1 MSCTYNYTVVGN
13 YKLIPRIYLTST
25 WSAPLKLRNVVLL
38 VCQWNETT
46 GLLNGVNLMMNLK
59 QLARQMGR
67 WCWVSGKD
75 RDMHVTVNCTV
86 DSVRRSLRVVTV
98 TESDVCVVVA
108 EQNVSA
114 MLDDTGRQQRRYIVL
129 TFWDSQVAVV
139 GIGLC
144 TGVIVASLSFVC
156 YQRLTLRRLRAK
168 QDTQTP
174 AYRALVASKQK
185 QADVKQANCETVVT
199 GRLQPRSPRTT
210 TACLSSRTH
219 RAAAVKLSTSS
230 PVKQRALTPSSARRR
245 HDSQT
250 TPSPVISTRTAAQL
264 SIFQPR
270 TPPSCHH
277 SPAMRSSR
285 ARSKSPREAFECVC
299 LVAGS
304 GGMVDENSFVLE
316 TRPPVEGRDSLSV
329 EHVLDTAAT
338 EPSSAELKTANYVPP
353 TECSVAVRRSIEPT
367 QVTRG
372 TSPMSISDVD
382 VLPDISGLLTSG
394 TETDDVDDVMTMT
407 GAPSSSSLSDL
418 VASCDAEFDS
428 DDCAQRPPSTSLS
441 ASHQRHYKVAWTR
454 KSPWKQQRDAMLE
467 PDVYYC

>member
-1 MSCTYNYTVVGN
+1 MCY
-13 YKLIPRIYLTST
+13 
-25 WSAPLKLRNVVLL
+25 
-38 VCQWNETT
+38 
-46 GLLNGVNLMMNLK
+46 
-59 QLARQMGR
+59 
-67 WCWVSGKD
+67 
-75 RDMHVTVNCTV
+75 
-86 DSVRRSLRVVTV
+86 
-98 TESDVCVVVA
+98 VVV
-108 EQNVSA
+108 EQNVTV
-114 MLDDTGRQQRRYIVL
+114 MLDDTGHHQRRYIVL

-144 TGVIVASLSFVC
+144 TGVIVASMSFVC
-156 YQRLTLRRLRAK
+156 YQRLALRRLRAK

-174 AYRALVASKQK
+174 AYRALVANKQK
-185 QADVKQANCETVVT
+185 QADVKHINCDTVVT
-199 GRLQPRSPRTT
+199 GRLQPRSPRVSTA
-210 TACLSSRTH
+210 ACLSSRTALTGH
-219 RAAAVKLSTSS
+219 RAAAVKLSTTS
-230 PVKQRALTPSSARRR
+230 PVRQRVLTPSSARRH
-245 HDSQT
+245 HDPQT
-250 TPSPVISTRTAAQL
+250 TPSPVTSTRTAAQL

-277 SPAMRSSR
+277 SPALRSSR
-285 ARSKSPREAFECVC
+285 ARSKSPRETFECVC

-304 GGMVDENSFVLE
+304 GGMVDQDSFVLE

-329 EHVLDTAAT
+329 EQMLDTAAT
-338 EPSSAELKTANYVPP
+338 EQQTESSSVELKTANYVPP

-382 VLPDISGLLTSG
+382 VLPDISALLTSG

-428 DDCAQRPPSTSLS
+428 DDCPQRPPTTSLS
-441 ASHQRHYKVAWTR
+441 ATQQRHYKAAWTR
-454 KSPWKQQRDAMLE
+454 KSPWRHQRDAMLE

>member
-1 MSCTYNYTVVGN
+1 MS
-13 YKLIPRIYLTST
+13 
-25 WSAPLKLRNVVLL
+25 AVLD
-38 VCQWNETT
+38 ET
-46 GLLNGVNLMMNLK
+46 
-59 QLARQMGR
+59 
-67 WCWVSGKD
+67 D
-75 RDMHVTVNCTV
+75 R
-86 DSVRRSLRVVTV
+86 R
-98 TESDVCVVVA
+98 
-108 EQNVSA
+108 
-114 MLDDTGRQQRRYIVL
+114 QRRFIVL

-185 QADVKQANCETVVT
+185 QADVTHANCETVMI

-210 TACLSSRTH
+210 TACVSSRATH
-219 RAAAVKLSTSS
+219 HAAAVKLSTAS
-230 PVKQRALTPSSARRR
+230 PVKQRALTPSSARK
-245 HDSQT
+245 QT
-250 TPSPVISTRTAAQL
+250 TPSPVRSTRTAAQL

-277 SPAMRSSR
+277 SPAARSSR
-285 ARSKSPREAFECVC
+285 ARSKSPREAFECLC
-299 LVAGS
+299 LVAGG
-304 GGMVDENSFVLE
+304 GGMVDQDSFVLE
-316 TRPPVEGRDSLSV
+316 TRPPVEGRDSVSV

-338 EPSSAELKTANYVPP
+338 EPTGVELKTASYVPP

-428 DDCAQRPPSTSLS
+428 DDSLRRPATTSLG
-441 ASHQRHYKVAWTR
+441 ASQHRHYKVASTR
-454 KSPWKQQRDAMLE
+454 KWKHQRDAMLE